1 MRAVKPHIGCSG
13 RPFMKRMTSCSEI
26 ALEISSRMGLVV
38 LTVYSALVT
47 RDRAWMGPPISV
59 PNTA

>member
-1 MRAVKPHIGCSG
+1 
-13 RPFMKRMTSCSEI
+13 MKRMTSCSEI

-47 RDRAWMGPPISV
+47 RDRAWMGPPMSV